1 MVTGLTLLY
10 VHCRNSV
17 SPSISDQGAIE
28 VKTDGLRAEDVK
40 KTLLND
46 FRRVSD
52 SDSQDRKS
60 GSTPQN
66 VLTKGGHRGEGVP
79 ASPQGEPAVSPPQR
93 VSLRLGGAGRC
104 APAGGVAFGSGGK
117 EDEA

>member
-52 SDSQDRKS
+52 SDSQDRKL

-79 ASPQGEPAVSPPQR
+79 ASPQGEPAVSPPQ
-93 VSLRLGGAGRC
+93 
-104 APAGGVAFGSGGK
+104 GGVAALRRWRRLRSRRGCRLRLRGEGG
-117 EDEA
+117 